1 MFRIQKVKIT
11 QKEWVLSHQKDVY
24 YLKIPG
30 AYIKAKSVEAAKEK
44 NKFELN
50 AKTKRS
56 QEYTNEE
63 EGEWE

>member
-1 MFRIQKVKIT
+1 MGFEPSERC
-11 QKEWVLSHQKDVY
+11 VLFKD
-24 YLKIPG
+24 IPG

-44 NKFELN
+44 SKFELN